1 MAHHSNSKLSYPF
14 YLCTHTFFLC
24 LSLLCRQATQLAYVI
39 DERLREAAEDA
50 DREKAL
56 KDVVVATT
64 KENCKATIVAEKR
77 AQEAEKGRVLV
88 EQKLAEMDVK
98 LGRTEFKLAEA
109 KSLNL
114 GHVDEI
120 VDLKVAFEAC
130 EDKYYNMG
138 FTNVKGSIESIVY
151 QAQKHGF
158 EKGWMA
164 ALLAMGVLD
173 DSPIRNLE

>member
-1 MAHHSNSKLSYPF
+1 M
-14 YLCTHTFFLC
+14 
-24 LSLLCRQATQLAYVI
+24 
-39 DERLREAAEDA
+39 
-50 DREKAL
+50 
-56 KDVVVATT
+56 
-64 KENCKATIVAEKR
+64 
-77 AQEAEKGRVLV
+77 LV
-88 EQKLAEMDVK
+88 EQKLAEMDIK

-130 EDKYYNMG
+130 EDKYYNIG
-138 FTNVKGSIESIVY
+138 FTNAKGSVEPIVY

-173 DSPIRNLE
+173 DSPLRNLE